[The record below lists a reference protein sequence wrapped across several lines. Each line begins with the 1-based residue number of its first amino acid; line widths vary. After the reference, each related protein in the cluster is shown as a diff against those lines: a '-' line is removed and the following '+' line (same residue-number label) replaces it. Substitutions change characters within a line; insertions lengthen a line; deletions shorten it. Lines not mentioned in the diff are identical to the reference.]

1 MNGRKST
8 NAGKSQKLYLIF
20 APEGGGSRS
29 SHLVDFMTLLLPTDT
44 PSGDSQR
51 REDIIL
57 DKYDFKHTTQ
67 SPSPFRERVWA
78 EGQPLFP

>member
-8 NAGKSQKLYLIF
+8 NAGKSQKLYLII
-20 APEGGGSRS
+20 AAEGGGSRS
-29 SHLVDFMTLLLPTDT
+29 SHLVDFMTILLPTGT
-44 PSGDSQR
+44 PSRDSQR

-67 SPSPFRERVWA
+67 SPSRFRERVWA